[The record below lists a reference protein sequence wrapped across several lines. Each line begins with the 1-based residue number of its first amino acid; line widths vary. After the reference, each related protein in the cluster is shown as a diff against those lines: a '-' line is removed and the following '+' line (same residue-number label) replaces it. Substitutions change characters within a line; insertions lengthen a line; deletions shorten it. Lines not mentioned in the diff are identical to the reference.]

1 MLKVN
6 AIGDTCPMPVVMVQK
21 AVKADAPAAL
31 EVLVDNQCSVENV
44 TRFAE
49 NSGYK
54 VAVAPEGQDFR
65 LSLSK

>member
-1 MLKVN
+1 
-6 AIGDTCPMPVVMVQK
+6 MVQK
-21 AVKADAPAAL
+21 AVKSDSPAAL

-54 VAVAPEGQDFR
+54 VSVRPDGQDFR
-65 LSLSK
+65 LTLSK